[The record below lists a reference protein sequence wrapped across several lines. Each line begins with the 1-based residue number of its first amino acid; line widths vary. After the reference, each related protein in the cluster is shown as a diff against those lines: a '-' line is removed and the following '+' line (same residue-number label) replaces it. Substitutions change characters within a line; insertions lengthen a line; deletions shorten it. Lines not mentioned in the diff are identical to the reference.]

1 MEGAHGPNI
10 VAREGS
16 VTIGTSDQSGY
27 REPKDIIRSPKSPSP
42 HENVSGLHLEN
53 PEQKK
58 KNGKTAELRC
68 KTQGLLQQ
76 FFQERFLCP
85 VILSHSKAIRAARY
99 RCSGAEKASRVP
111 F

>member
-1 MEGAHGPNI
+1 MEGARGPNI
-10 VAREGS
+10 QAREGS
-16 VTIGTSDQSGY
+16 VTIGTSDRSGY
-27 REPKDIIRSPKSPSP
+27 QEPRDVIQSLQNLPLPTRMCQDCTGK
-42 HENVSGLHLEN
+42 N
-53 PEQKK
+53 PDQ

-76 FFQERFLCP
+76 FFQEHFLCP